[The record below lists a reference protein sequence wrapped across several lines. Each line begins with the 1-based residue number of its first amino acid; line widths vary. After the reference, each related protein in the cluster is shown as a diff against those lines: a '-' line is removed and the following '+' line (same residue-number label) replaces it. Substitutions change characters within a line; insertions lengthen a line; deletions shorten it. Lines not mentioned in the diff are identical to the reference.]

1 MSWAVIARQDWDLTV
16 SERSTKYLLGLL
28 GFVIVVTA
36 YAYPITGSEPHTT
49 GRFAGVVHG
58 SLTTIVP
65 IVGVL
70 LGYNAVV
77 SERESGALRLSL
89 SLPHSRADIV
99 FGKFLGRA
107 GVVTAT
113 LVAALAVAGFLV
125 VYPLGELEAIRYLA
139 FVGFTVW
146 FGGIWTGIGI
156 AASIAAATKRRA
168 LVIALFLLF
177 LFVLAWDT
185 IADGVALALNLT
197 GLIDG
202 ALPDSLQFLFGLEPG
217 RVFGRLTDGFVDPSA
232 TVDGA
237 WYLSEWV
244 ALVLFALWLVGPLGL
259 AYRRFAGRDLA

>member
-1 MSWAVIARQDWDLTV
+1 MSWEVIARQDWALTAG
-16 SERSTKYLLGLL
+16 ERSTKYLLGLL
-28 GFVIVVTA
+28 AFVIVVTA
-36 YAYPITGSEPHTT
+36 YAYPLGGSEPYTT

-58 SLTTIVP
+58 SLTTLVP

-89 SLPHSRADIV
+89 SLPHSRADVV

-107 GVVTAT
+107 GVVTAA

-125 VYPLGELEAIRYLA
+125 VYPFGELDPFRYLV
-139 FVGFTVW
+139 FVVFTVW

-156 AASIAAATKRRA
+156 AASIAASTKRRA
-168 LVIALFLLF
+168 LVLALFVFF
-177 LFVLAWDT
+177 LFVMVWD
-185 IADGVALALNLT
+185 ALDDGLTLALDFA

-202 ALPDSLQFLFGLEPG
+202 ELPGPLQFYFGLEPG

-244 ALVLFALWLVGPLGL
+244 ALPLFVLWLVGPLGL
-259 AYRRFAGRDLA
+259 AYRRFARRDLA